1 MGRNADRLGRLL
13 LAISRAEGRAATL
26 LLRKR
31 SLVTTLLDVAL
42 ARRPLDA
49 RTVLKAAL

>member
-1 MGRNADRLGRLL
+1 
-13 LAISRAEGRAATL
+13 

>member
-1 MGRNADRLGRLL
+1 
-13 LAISRAEGRAATL
+13 
-26 LLRKR
+26 
-31 SLVTTLLDVAL
+31 VTTLLDVAL